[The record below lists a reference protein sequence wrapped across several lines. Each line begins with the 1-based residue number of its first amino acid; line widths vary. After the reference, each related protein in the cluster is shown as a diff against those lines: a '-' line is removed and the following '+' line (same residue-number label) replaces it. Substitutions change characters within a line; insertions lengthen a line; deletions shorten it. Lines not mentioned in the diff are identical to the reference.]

1 MQIFDC
7 KEKPIEIHGLPFFNQ
22 NGSFSRLPDDVAKA
36 APCAGSMN
44 KYSVGARI
52 CFRTDSPTVYLKMK
66 FKPLT
71 YTLGMSPI
79 AGQSL
84 HLLWGSRQNLTYA
97 GAWTPSSLDMTETSG
112 LCPFCKKEGQEDVMV
127 YLPRNAIVEE
137 VQIGIEDG
145 AKLMPPTPYKY
156 PPMLYYG
163 SSITAGGSCSAPF
176 NAYNALISNRLDV
189 DYYNFGFSGACMGEL
204 PIADCAAGLPISIF
218 VYDYDHNAPNV
229 EFLQKTHEP
238 FFLRLREKRPDLPI
252 IMMSKPDRFDLQPN
266 EQERC
271 EVIKTTYENALKRGD
286 KNVYFIDGKT
296 FFGETE
302 RFACTVD
309 SLHPNDLGAYR
320 MANVLEP
327 IVAKILKERYPEIK

>member
-7 KEKPIEIHGLPFFNQ
+7 KEKPIEVHGLPFFNE
-22 NGSFSRLPDDVAKA
+22 NGSFNRFTEELSKA
-36 APCAGSMN
+36 APIAGSMS

-71 YTLGMSPI
+71 LTLGMSTI

-97 GAWTPSSLDMTETSG
+97 GAWTPSRLDMTETSG
-112 LCPFCKKEGQEDVMV
+112 MCPFCKKAGQEDVMV

-145 AKLMPPTPYKY
+145 AKLMTPTPYKY

-176 NAYNALISNRLDV
+176 NAYNAIISN
-189 DYYNFGFSGACMGEL
+189 
-204 PIADCAAGLPISIF
+204 
-218 VYDYDHNAPNV
+218 H
-229 EFLQKTHEP
+229 
-238 FFLRLREKRPDLPI
+238 
-252 IMMSKPDRFDLQPN
+252 
-266 EQERC
+266 
-271 EVIKTTYENALKRGD
+271 
-286 KNVYFIDGKT
+286 FIT
-296 FFGETE
+296 LFY
-302 RFACTVD
+302 
-309 SLHPNDLGAYR
+309 L
-320 MANVLEP
+320 
-327 IVAKILKERYPEIK
+327 

>member
-7 KEKPIEIHGLPFFNQ
+7 RQKPIEVHGLPFFEQ
-22 NGSFSRLPDDVAKA
+22 NGSFSRMPEEVAKK
-36 APCAGSMN
+36 APIAGSMN

-52 CFRTDSPTVYLKMK
+52 CFRTDSPTVWLKMRV
-66 FKPLT
+66 KPLSMT
-71 YTLGMSPI
+71 TGMSMI
-79 AGQSL
+79 SGQSL
-84 HLLWGSRQNLTYA
+84 HVLFGNRQDPVYV
-97 GAWTPSSLDMTETSG
+97 GAWTPRDLNATEVSG
-112 LCPFCKKEGQEDVMV
+112 TCPFRKKAGQEDVTV

-137 VQIGIEDG
+137 IQVGIEDG

-176 NAYNALISNRLDV
+176 NAYNAIISKHLDV
-189 DYYNFGFSGACMGEL
+189 DYYNFGFSGSCMGEIA
-204 PIADCAAGLPISIF
+204 IADCIAELPLSIF

-238 FFLRLREKRPDLPI
+238 FFLRIREKNPNLPI
-252 IMMSKPDRFDLQPN
+252 VMLSKPDRFGLT
-266 EQERC
+266 EGEEERC
-271 EVIKTTYENALKRGD
+271 EVIKKTYENAVRRGD

-296 FFGETE
+296 LFGEKD

-320 MANVLEP
+320 MAAVIEP
-327 IVAKILKERYPEIK
+327 IIAKILKERYPDK